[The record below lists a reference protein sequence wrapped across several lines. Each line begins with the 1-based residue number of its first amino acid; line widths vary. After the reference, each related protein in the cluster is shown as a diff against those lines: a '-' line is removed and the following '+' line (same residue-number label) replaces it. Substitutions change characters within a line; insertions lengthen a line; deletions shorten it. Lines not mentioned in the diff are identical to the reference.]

1 MRFNTSEN
9 SNLFKLKIKIPQDL
23 ASGTSIDWVHA
34 TQNVPLAYTF
44 EFRDSRNGKF
54 DFKCFATQLFVGWA
68 FGNDE
73 IGKKKLEFQIGRYG
87 FVLPANQII
96 PNALE
101 TMDGLKALLKEAKVR
116 RYL

>member
-1 MRFNTSEN
+1 MI
-9 SNLFKLKIKIPQDL
+9 KL
-23 ASGTSIDWVHA
+23 V
-34 TQNVPLAYTF
+34 
-44 EFRDSRNGKF
+44 
-54 DFKCFATQLFVGWA
+54 
-68 FGNDE
+68 
-73 IGKKKLEFQIGRYG
+73 KKKLEFQLGRYG

>member
-1 MRFNTSEN
+1 M
-9 SNLFKLKIKIPQDL
+9 

-54 DFKCFATQLFVGWA
+54 DFKCFATQTYWSVGHL
-68 FGNDE
+68 E
-73 IGKKKLEFQIGRYG
+73 MMKLVKKNKLEFQIGRYG